1 MAGLR
6 AAIIKTG
13 GIITSCGVI
22 MAGTFVSLMSGSLRA
37 MHELGFALTL
47 GVILDTFI
55 VRPVLVPAFLAW
67 LYKVMPERTPQGST
81 VVEET
86 AAPSPS
92 GHVPSM
98 AASSLLEPLT
108 IPAKPHTEMA
118 SRRALKR

>member
-1 MAGLR
+1 MMAGLYYWFPK
-6 AAIIKTG
+6 ITG
-13 GIITSCGVI
+13 RMMDEKLGK
-22 MAGTFVSLMSGSLRA
+22 VS
-37 MHELGFALTL
+37 FALTL